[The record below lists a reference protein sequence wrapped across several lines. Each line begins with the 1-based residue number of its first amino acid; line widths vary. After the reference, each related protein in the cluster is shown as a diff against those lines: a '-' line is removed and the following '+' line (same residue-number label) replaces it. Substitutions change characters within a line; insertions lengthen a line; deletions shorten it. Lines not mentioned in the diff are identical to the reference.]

1 MFETIFNEIFGDID
15 WEKFA
20 EKMKDFEEKN
30 NAANAANEGKSYF
43 HEIEDEYEDGKHVLH
58 KEKEVKD
65 GKVIKDINNSC
76 LSVKQDE
83 NKAIE
88 NQEDK
93 QFNTERQIRELKAE
107 NERLLKEIEKKNETI
122 KHLTDYKRDNQLT
135 IEKQNNDLESLINKN
150 KELTNKLNSIKK
162 LF

>member
-1 MFETIFNEIFGDID
+1 MFETIFNEFFGDID

-30 NAANAANEGKSYF
+30 NAENDGKSYF
-43 HEIEDEYEDGKHVLH
+43 HAIEDEYEDGKHVLH

-65 GKVIKDINNSC
+65 GKVIKDINDNC
-76 LSVKQDE
+76 LTVKQGE

-88 NQEDK
+88 NQENK
-93 QFNTERQIRELKAE
+93 QFNTETEIRELKAE
-107 NERLLKEIEKKNETI
+107 NERLLKEIAKKNETI
-122 KHLTDYKRDNQLT
+122 KHLRDYNC
-135 IEKQNNDLESLINKN
+135 KQNNDLESLIHKN

>member
-1 MFETIFNEIFGDID
+1 MFETIFNEFFGDID

-30 NAANAANEGKSYF
+30 NVENDGKSYF
-43 HEIEDEYEDGKHVLH
+43 HAIEDEYEDGKHILH

-65 GKVIKDINNSC
+65 GKVIKDINDNC
-76 LSVKQDE
+76 LTVKQGE

-88 NQEDK
+88 NQENK
-93 QFNTERQIRELKAE
+93 QFNTETEIRELKAE
-107 NERLLKEIEKKNETI
+107 NERLLKEIAKKNETI
-122 KHLTDYKRDNQLT
+122 KHLRDYNC
-135 IEKQNNDLESLINKN
+135 KQNNDLESLIHKN
-150 KELTNKLNSIKK
+150 KELTNKLNNIKK

>member
-1 MFETIFNEIFGDID
+1 MFETIFNEFFGDID

-30 NAANAANEGKSYF
+30 NVENDGKSYF
-43 HEIEDEYEDGKHVLH
+43 HAIEDEYEDGKHILH

-65 GKVIKDINNSC
+65 GKVIKDINDNC
-76 LSVKQDE
+76 LTVIKQGE

-88 NQEDK
+88 NQENK
-93 QFNTERQIRELKAE
+93 QFNTETEIRELKAE
-107 NERLLKEIEKKNETI
+107 NERLLKEIAKKNETI
-122 KHLTDYKRDNQLT
+122 KCLKDYNCDKQLT
-135 IEKQNNDLESLINKN
+135 IEKQNNDLERLIHKN
-150 KELTNKLNSIKK
+150 KELTNKLNNIKK

>member
-1 MFETIFNEIFGDID
+1 MFETIFNEFFGDID

-30 NAANAANEGKSYF
+30 NVENDGKSYF
-43 HEIEDEYEDGKHVLH
+43 HAIEDEYEDGKHVLH

-65 GKVIKDINNSC
+65 GKVIKDINDNC
-76 LSVKQDE
+76 LTVKQDE

-88 NQEDK
+88 NEA
-93 QFNTERQIRELKAE
+93 FNTETEIRELKAE
-107 NERLLKEIEKKNETI
+107 NERLLKEIAKKNETI
-122 KHLTDYKRDNQLT
+122 KCLKDYNCDKQLT
-135 IEKQNNDLESLINKN
+135 IEKQNNDLERLIHKN
-150 KELTNKLNSIKK
+150 KELTNKLNNIKK

>member
-1 MFETIFNEIFGDID
+1 MFETIFNELFGDID

-30 NAANAANEGKSYF
+30 NAENDGKSYF
-43 HEIEDEYEDGKHVLH
+43 HSIEDEYEDGKHVLH

-65 GKVIKDINNSC
+65 GKVIKDINDNC
-76 LSVKQDE
+76 LTVKQDE

-88 NQEDK
+88 NQEGK
-93 QFNTERQIRELKAE
+93 QFNTERQIRELKAQ

-122 KHLTDYKRDNQLT
+122 NYLTKYNRDNQLT
-135 IEKQNNDLESLINKN
+135 IERQNNDLENLIHKN
-150 KELTNKLNSIKK
+150 NELTNKLNNIKK

>member
-1 MFETIFNEIFGDID
+1 MFETIFNEFFGDID

-30 NAANAANEGKSYF
+30 NVENDGKSYF
-43 HEIEDEYEDGKHVLH
+43 HAIEDEYEDGKHILH

-65 GKVIKDINNSC
+65 GKVIKDFNDNC
-76 LSVKQDE
+76 LTVKQGE

-88 NQEDK
+88 NQENK
-93 QFNTERQIRELKAE
+93 QFNTETEIRELKAE
-107 NERLLKEIEKKNETI
+107 NERLLKEIAKKNETI
-122 KHLTDYKRDNQLT
+122 KHLRDYNC
-135 IEKQNNDLESLINKN
+135 KQNNDLESLIHKN
-150 KELTNKLNSIKK
+150 KELTNKLNNIKK

>member
-1 MFETIFNEIFGDID
+1 MFETIFNEFFGDID

-30 NAANAANEGKSYF
+30 NVENDGKSYF
-43 HEIEDEYEDGKHVLH
+43 HTIEDEYEDGKHILH

-65 GKVIKDINNSC
+65 GKVIKDINDNC
-76 LSVKQDE
+76 LTVKQGE

-88 NQEDK
+88 NQENK
-93 QFNTERQIRELKAE
+93 QFNTETEIRELKAE
-107 NERLLKEIEKKNETI
+107 NERLFKEIAKKNETI
-122 KHLTDYKRDNQLT
+122 KHLRDYNC
-135 IEKQNNDLESLINKN
+135 KQNNDLESLIHKN
-150 KELTNKLNSIKK
+150 KELTNKLNNIKK

>member
-1 MFETIFNEIFGDID
+1 MFETIFNEFFGDID

-30 NAANAANEGKSYF
+30 NAENDGKSYF
-43 HEIEDEYEDGKHVLH
+43 HAIEDEYEDGKHVLH

-65 GKVIKDINNSC
+65 GKVIKDINDNC
-76 LSVKQDE
+76 LTVKQGE

-88 NQEDK
+88 NQENK
-93 QFNTERQIRELKAE
+93 QFNTETEIRELKAE
-107 NERLLKEIEKKNETI
+107 NERLFKEIAKKNETI
-122 KHLTDYKRDNQLT
+122 KHLRDYNC
-135 IEKQNNDLESLINKN
+135 KQNNDLESLIHKN
-150 KELTNKLNSIKK
+150 KELTNKLNNIKK

>member
-1 MFETIFNEIFGDID
+1 MFETIFNELFGDID

-30 NAANAANEGKSYF
+30 NAENDGKSYF
-43 HEIEDEYEDGKHVLH
+43 HAIEDEYEDGKHVLH

-65 GKVIKDINNSC
+65 GKVIKDINDNC
-76 LSVKQDE
+76 LTVKQGE

-88 NQEDK
+88 NQENK

-122 KHLTDYKRDNQLT
+122 NYLTKYNDDKQLM
-135 IEKQNNDLESLINKN
+135 IERQNNDLENLIHKN
-150 KELTNKLNSIKK
+150 NELTDKLNNIKK

>member
-1 MFETIFNEIFGDID
+1 MFETIFNELFGDID

-30 NAANAANEGKSYF
+30 NAENDGKSYF
-43 HEIEDEYEDGKHVLH
+43 HAIEDEYEDGKHVLH

-65 GKVIKDINNSC
+65 GKVIKDINDNC
-76 LSVKQDE
+76 LTVKQDE

-88 NQEDK
+88 NQESK
-93 QFNTERQIRELKAE
+93 QFNTERQIRELKAQ

-122 KHLTDYKRDNQLT
+122 NYLTKYNDDKQLM
-135 IEKQNNDLESLINKN
+135 IERQNNDLENLIHKN
-150 KELTNKLNSIKK
+150 NELTDKLNNIKK

>member
-1 MFETIFNEIFGDID
+1 MFETIFNEFFGDID

-30 NAANAANEGKSYF
+30 NVENDGKSYF
-43 HEIEDEYEDGKHVLH
+43 HAIEDEYEDGKHILH

-65 GKVIKDINNSC
+65 GKVIKDINDNC
-76 LSVKQDE
+76 LTVKQGE

-88 NQEDK
+88 NQENK
-93 QFNTERQIRELKAE
+93 QFNTETEIRELKAE
-107 NERLLKEIEKKNETI
+107 NERLLKEIAKKNETI
-122 KHLTDYKRDNQLT
+122 KCLKDYNCDKQLT
-135 IEKQNNDLESLINKN
+135 IEKQNNDLESLIHKN
-150 KELTNKLNSIKK
+150 KELTNKLNNIKK

>member
-1 MFETIFNEIFGDID
+1 MFETIFNEFFGDID

-30 NAANAANEGKSYF
+30 NAENDGKSYF
-43 HEIEDEYEDGKHVLH
+43 HAIEDEYEDGKHVFH

-65 GKVIKDINNSC
+65 GKVIKDINDNC
-76 LSVKQDE
+76 LTVKQGE

-88 NQEDK
+88 NQENK
-93 QFNTERQIRELKAE
+93 QFNTETEIRELKAE
-107 NERLLKEIEKKNETI
+107 NERLLKEIAKKNETI
-122 KHLTDYKRDNQLT
+122 KHLRDYNC
-135 IEKQNNDLESLINKN
+135 KQNNDLESLIHKN
-150 KELTNKLNSIKK
+150 KELTNKLNNIKK

>member
-1 MFETIFNEIFGDID
+1 MFETIFNELFGDID

-30 NAANAANEGKSYF
+30 NAENDGKSYF
-43 HEIEDEYEDGKHVLH
+43 HAIEDEYEDGKHVLH

-65 GKVIKDINNSC
+65 GKVIKDINDNC
-76 LSVKQDE
+76 LTVKQDE

-88 NQEDK
+88 NQESK
-93 QFNTERQIRELKAE
+93 HFNTERQNRELKAE

-122 KHLTDYKRDNQLT
+122 NYLTKYNRDNQLT
-135 IEKQNNDLESLINKN
+135 IERQNNDLENLIHKN
-150 KELTNKLNSIKK
+150 NELTNKLNNIKK

>member
-1 MFETIFNEIFGDID
+1 MFETIFNELFGDID

-30 NAANAANEGKSYF
+30 NAENDGKSYF
-43 HEIEDEYEDGKHVLH
+43 HAIEDEYEDGKHVLH

-65 GKVIKDINNSC
+65 GKVIKDINDNC
-76 LSVKQDE
+76 LTVKQDE

-88 NQEDK
+88 NQESK
-93 QFNTERQIRELKAE
+93 QFNTERQVRELKAE

-122 KHLTDYKRDNQLT
+122 NYLTKYNHDKQLR
-135 IEKQNNDLESLINKN
+135 IERQNNDLENLIHKN
-150 KELTNKLNSIKK
+150 NELTNKLNNIKK

>member
-1 MFETIFNEIFGDID
+1 MFETIFNEFFGDID

-30 NAANAANEGKSYF
+30 NVENDGKSYF
-43 HEIEDEYEDGKHVLH
+43 HAIEDEYEDGKHILH

-65 GKVIKDINNSC
+65 GKVIKDFNDNC
-76 LSVKQDE
+76 LTVKQGK

-88 NQEDK
+88 NQENK
-93 QFNTERQIRELKAE
+93 QFNTETEIRELKAE
-107 NERLLKEIEKKNETI
+107 NERLLKEIAKKNETI
-122 KHLTDYKRDNQLT
+122 KHLRDYNC
-135 IEKQNNDLESLINKN
+135 KQNNDLESLIHKN
-150 KELTNKLNSIKK
+150 KELTNKLNNIKK

>member
-1 MFETIFNEIFGDID
+1 MFETLFNEFFGDID

-30 NAANAANEGKSYF
+30 NAENDGKSYF
-43 HEIEDEYEDGKHVLH
+43 HAIEDEYEDGKHVLH

-65 GKVIKDINNSC
+65 GKVIKDINDNC
-76 LSVKQDE
+76 LTVKQGE

-88 NQEDK
+88 NQENK
-93 QFNTERQIRELKAE
+93 QFNTDRQIRELKAQ

-122 KHLTDYKRDNQLT
+122 KHLKDYNRDNELT
-135 IEKQNNDLESLINKN
+135 IEKQNNDLESLIHKN
-150 KELTNKLNSIKK
+150 KELTNKLNNIKK

>member
-1 MFETIFNEIFGDID
+1 MFETIFNEFFGDID

-30 NAANAANEGKSYF
+30 NVENDGKSYF
-43 HEIEDEYEDGKHVLH
+43 HTIEDEYEDGKHILH

-65 GKVIKDINNSC
+65 GKVIKDINDNC
-76 LSVKQDE
+76 LTVKQGE

-88 NQEDK
+88 NQENK
-93 QFNTERQIRELKAE
+93 QFNTETEIRELKAE
-107 NERLLKEIEKKNETI
+107 NERLLKEIAKKNETI
-122 KHLTDYKRDNQLT
+122 KHLRDYNC
-135 IEKQNNDLESLINKN
+135 KQNNDLESLIHKN
-150 KELTNKLNSIKK
+150 KELTNKLNNIKK

>member
-1 MFETIFNEIFGDID
+1 MFETLFNEFFGDID

-30 NAANAANEGKSYF
+30 NAENDGKSYF
-43 HEIEDEYEDGKHVLH
+43 HAIEDEYEDGKHVLH

-65 GKVIKDINNSC
+65 GKVIKDINDNC
-76 LSVKQDE
+76 LTVKQDE

-88 NQEDK
+88 NQESK
-93 QFNTERQIRELKAE
+93 EFNTERQIRELKAQ

-122 KHLTDYKRDNQLT
+122 NYLTKYNRDNQLT
-135 IEKQNNDLESLINKN
+135 IERQNNDLENLIHKN
-150 KELTNKLNSIKK
+150 NELTNKLINIKK